1 MAYLALGLFVI
12 SDLIYIPY
20 LWTFGI
26 ILLIAPGMDFFKD
39 NLEDNPDRESILFS
53 LFAVLILSFTHYDLK
68 YRLEAHE
75 KEEVYY
81 SYYIRNSSLTASAWI
96 ERSLEESVLESN
108 DVKRERRIAA
118 YSGFVS
124 QKCLRYRQK

>member
-26 ILLIAPGMDFFKD
+26 ILLIAPGMDFFTD

-53 LFAVLILSFTHYDLK
+53 LLLIYLLVSFK
-68 YRLEAHE
+68 Y
-75 KEEVYY
+75 
-81 SYYIRNSSLTASAWI
+81 
-96 ERSLEESVLESN
+96 
-108 DVKRERRIAA
+108 
-118 YSGFVS
+118 
-124 QKCLRYRQK
+124 